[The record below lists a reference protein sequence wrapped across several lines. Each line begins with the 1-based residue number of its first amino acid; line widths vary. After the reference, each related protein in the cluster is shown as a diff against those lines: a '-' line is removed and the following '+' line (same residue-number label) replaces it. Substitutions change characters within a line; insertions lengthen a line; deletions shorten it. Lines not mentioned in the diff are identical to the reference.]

1 MTGFIV
7 GAGVTLLGTLLN
19 LILKKFVTPEIID
32 NWGKAVKKTF
42 NALGITITLGLSK
55 MPYIKD
61 VWNSII
67 EPYVIIILDVIA
79 MNAVSGLVQGLETD
93 KPSLLV
99 DESKKL

>member
-19 LILKKFVTPEIID
+19 LILKKFVTQEVIT
-32 NWGKAVKKTF
+32 NWGIGVKKTF
-42 NALGITITLGLSK
+42 NALGIAVTVGLSK
-55 MPYIKD
+55 MPLFKD
-61 VWNSII
+61 IWNSII
-67 EPYVIIILDVIA
+67 EPYVIIVLEVIA

-99 DESKKL
+99 DERKET